1 MELGDFFLDKPEKI
15 RYTREA
21 VKGKALIGGSP
32 VKLEELE
39 LSLLFDYYGELLTE
53 KQRTCFELYYN
64 QDFSLGENA
73 GEAANSRQAVYDT
86 LARAESA
93 LRTMEGRVGAVA
105 RDLACR
111 KALARIR
118 QAAETLAQSE
128 DPVTAGLAGE
138 ILEAAATMKE

>member
-64 QDFSLGENA
+64 QDFSLGEA
-73 GEAANSRQAVYDT
+73 GISRQAVYDT

>member
-64 QDFSLGENA
+64 QDFSLGEIA
-73 GEAANSRQAVYDT
+73 GEAGISRQAVYDT

-93 LRTMEGRVGAVA
+93 LRRGGPGFGLPEGAGPHSSGG
-105 RDLACR
+105 RDLGP
-111 KALARIR
+111 
-118 QAAETLAQSE
+118 E
-128 DPVTAGLAGE
+128 
-138 ILEAAATMKE
+138 

>member
-64 QDFSLGENA
+64 QDFSLGEIA
-73 GEAANSRQAVYDT
+73 GE
-86 LARAESA
+86 ARAESA